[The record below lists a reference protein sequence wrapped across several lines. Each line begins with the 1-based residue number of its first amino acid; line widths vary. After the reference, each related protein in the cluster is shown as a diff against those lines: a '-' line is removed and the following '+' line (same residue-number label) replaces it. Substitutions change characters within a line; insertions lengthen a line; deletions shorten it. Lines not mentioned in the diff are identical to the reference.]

1 MGEEP
6 VSSREWH
13 PVPGMADQ
21 AAPGTASPQAG
32 AVGPGDDDTL
42 PEVSP
47 AASL

>member
-13 PVPGMADQ
+13 PMPRMADQ